1 MSNALTVLIE
11 STKDTFLSRL
21 SDKSMSFE
29 AEAGFAVQALS
40 TEYST
45 KVALGNK
52 QSVIDAVTNV
62 AAIGLSLNPAKKQ
75 AYLVPRG
82 GKICLDISYMG
93 LIDLAI
99 ATGSILWAQCVVVY
113 ENDEFTLQGFDQP
126 PIHKF
131 NPFST
136 QRGNKIGAYACVKTP
151 SGDYL
156 THAMSLVDVLA
167 IRDRSESWKGGKA
180 TPWKSDEN
188 EMIKKTVIKQAY
200 KYWPKTSEAFKQALH
215 YLNVEAG
222 EGLEA
227 INNQPV
233 RRGAPQPVAIE
244 IDYVE
249 QARLIGLLELS
260 ANNGVEAFRAS
271 WAALEASQRVVVG
284 TAEKDRIKT
293 LADAKNKPVTI
304 EHEAIENEAENG

>member
-1 MSNALTVLIE
+1 MSNALAVLVE
-11 STKDTFLSRL
+11 STKDTFLAKL

-40 TEYST
+40 SSYSSGI
-45 KVALGNK
+45 ALGNK

-93 LIDLAI
+93 LIDLAV
-99 ATGSILWAQCVVVY
+99 ATGSILWAQCVVVF
-113 ENDEFTLQGFDQP
+113 EHDDFTLQGFDAP
-126 PIHKF
+126 PLHRF

-136 QRGNKIGAYACVKTP
+136 SRGNKIGAYACVKTP
-151 SGDYL
+151 NGDYL
-156 THAMSLVDVLA
+156 THAMPLADIYA
-167 IRDRSESWKGGKA
+167 IRDRSEGWKAGKA
-180 TPWKSDEN
+180 TPWKTDEN

-200 KYWPKTSEAFKQALH
+200 KYWPKTSEAFKQALQ

-222 EGLEA
+222 EGIAE
-227 INNQPV
+227 INATPV
-233 RRGAPQPVAIE
+233 RRGAPPPQEVV
-244 IDYVE
+244 IDYAE

-260 ANNGVEAFRAS
+260 AKNGTEAFKTS
-271 WAALEASQRVVVG
+271 WLALEAEQRTLVG
-284 TAEKDRIKT
+284 ANEKNRIK
-293 LADAKNKPVTI
+293 LMAESKNEPITI
-304 EHEAIENEAENG
+304 EHDAGEA